1 MKRKAKKSKKMNRS
15 PAKKVKKVSKKN
27 KQIKKSAVV
36 KFFKKIRS
44 GKKKSSR
51 PAARTEQKPQKY
63 SFLDA
68 PAFKTKIKVI
78 GIGGGGGSIVSEI
91 GRSLEKAT
99 FVIADTDVR
108 SMKKKS
114 MIKDFY
120 FGQAVTHGLGTGM
133 NPDLAKEAAVQE
145 RERINKLL
153 ENQDI
158 IILVGSLGGGLA
170 SGAAPV
176 FAQAS
181 RDLGNVTLGIFTTPF
196 RFEGNKK
203 ARIAQKALQKL
214 REHLNAVIT
223 IPNEKIFKIID
234 EKTSITEAFSTVNKN
249 LIESLESL
257 IEMIYNPGMINI
269 DFADVRAI
277 LKGRG
282 MTAFLNI
289 AEASG
294 KNRAEEINEKI
305 LKNPLISSNLKPEKI
320 LFDISGASNL
330 SMLEVDKISR
340 RISELNPKA
349 KIIFGISKNQKS
361 KNKIKTT
368 LLITGPSIA
377 MPKEEEP
384 VPAKVIAAEEQK
396 TAAVAKPAEAKK
408 AAVPVKKENKK
419 EEKEKK
425 PVIFKSKI
433 TRKKEPAAKKPVP
446 KKIVSAKTEEKQE
459 KPAEKKE
466 MIRRNAL
473 EARKVEEVEESR
485 RIKED
490 AEWEIPAFLRRMKF
504 KS

>member
-1 MKRKAKKSKKMNRS
+1 MKRKTEKNKKISRKPAKKAKKVFKKSKRI
-15 PAKKVKKVSKKN
+15 KKIARVKVSKK
-27 KQIKKSAVV
+27 IK
-36 KFFKKIRS
+36 RPR
-44 GKKKSSR
+44 GKEAK
-51 PAARTEQKPQKY
+51 TESKPQKY

-114 MIKDFY
+114 GIRDFY

-133 NPDLAKEAAVQE
+133 NPDLAREAAVQE
-145 RERINKLL
+145 REKINKLL

-170 SGAAPV
+170 SGAAPI
-176 FAQAS
+176 FAEAS
-181 RDLGNVTLGIFTTPF
+181 RALGNVTLGIFTTPF

-203 ARIAQKALQKL
+203 ARIAQKALQNL
-214 REHLNAVIT
+214 RGHLNAVIT

-340 RISELNPKA
+340 RIAELNPKA

-361 KNKIKTT
+361 KNRIKTT

-377 MPKEEEP
+377 APKEEKPAFAKAMAGKEEKP
-384 VPAKVIAAEEQK
+384 VL
-396 TAAVAKPAEAKK
+396 VAKPAEIKK
-408 AAVPVKKENKK
+408 AVPALKQGDKKEAKRG
-419 EEKEKK
+419 K
-425 PVIFKSKI
+425 PASPRPKTAK
-433 TRKKEPAAKKPVP
+433 KKEPAAKKIVP
-446 KKIVSAKTEEKQE
+446 KKIVSAGIEEKQE

-473 EARKVEEVEESR
+473 EAKKVEEIEESR

-490 AEWEIPAFLRRMKF
+490 AEWEIPAFLRRMKS
-504 KS
+504 KP